1 MSLCFPGQ
9 LRIKYPDVTGEFLI
23 VNLTKGGT
31 GLGKLNAKGAIRV
44 TFMKITNVHYTEKQ
58 KLSQEAAGEEQD
70 VTLRFSRDSC
80 LKPHSRGQFNKTFT
94 SVIYECSQCF
104 KV

>member
-1 MSLCFPGQ
+1 
-9 LRIKYPDVTGEFLI
+9 
-23 VNLTKGGT
+23 
-31 GLGKLNAKGAIRV
+31 
-44 TFMKITNVHYTEKQ
+44 MKITNVHYTEKQ

-70 VTLRFSRDSC
+70 VTLRFS
-80 LKPHSRGQFNKTFT
+80 PHSRGQFNKTFT